1 MTEHWVVISVIV
13 FQTFINLYYVIILCS
28 IKSTII
34 KGKKNPFTII
44 RQKCAQTSKR
54 IIMKKIILPRTHCSR
69 INFANDDEGMC
80 RTSQADFYSVH
91 Y

>member
-34 KGKKNPFTII
+34 KDKKKPIYDYTTKVCTN
-44 RQKCAQTSKR
+44 K
-54 IIMKKIILPRTHCSR
+54 
-69 INFANDDEGMC
+69 
-80 RTSQADFYSVH
+80 
-91 Y
+91 

>member
-34 KGKKNPFTII
+34 KDKKNPFTII
-44 RQKCAQTSKR
+44 RQKCAQTSKSKR
-54 IIMKKIILPRTHCSR
+54 IIMKKMILPRTHCSR
-69 INFANDDEGMC
+69 IDFANDNEGMC
-80 RTSQADFYSVH
+80 RTS
-91 Y
+91 